1 MDNKYEKMN
10 KEQVLLEL
18 AKTLKSLEDAEKEI
32 ANIKDINSRLNY
44 KINVLKDTIKQMVD
58 RI

>member
-18 AKTLKSLEDAEKEI
+18 SVTLKKLEDAEKEI
-32 ANIKDINSRLNY
+32 ANINSINSIY
-44 KINVLKDTIKQMVD
+44 
-58 RI
+58 

>member
-10 KEQVLLEL
+10 KEQVLLKL
-18 AKTLKSLEDAEKEI
+18 ATALKNLEDAEKEI

>member
-18 AKTLKSLEDAEKEI
+18 ATTLKKLEDAEKEI
-32 ANIKDINSRLNY
+32 ANINSINSRLNY
-44 KINVLKDTIKQMVD
+44 KINVLKEVLKQMVD

>member
-32 ANIKDINSRLNY
+32 ANINSINSRLNY
-44 KINVLKDTIKQMVD
+44 KITVLKEILKQAVD

>member
-18 AKTLKSLEDAEKEI
+18 SVTLKKLEDAEKEI
-32 ANIKDINSRLNY
+32 ANIKGINGRLNY

-58 RI
+58 RV

>member
-18 AKTLKSLEDAEKEI
+18 ATALKNLEDAENEI
-32 ANIKDINSRLNY
+32 ANIKDINERLNY

>member
-18 AKTLKSLEDAEKEI
+18 ATTLKKLEDAEKEI
-32 ANIKDINSRLNY
+32 ANIKDINGRLNY

>member
-18 AKTLKSLEDAEKEI
+18 ATTLKNLEDAEKEI

>member
-18 AKTLKSLEDAEKEI
+18 ATALKNLEEAEKEI

>member
-1 MDNKYEKMN
+1 MDNKYAKMN

-18 AKTLKSLEDAEKEI
+18 AVTLKRLEDAEKEI
-32 ANIKDINSRLNY
+32 ANIKDINARLNY

>member
-18 AKTLKSLEDAEKEI
+18 AKTLKSLEDSEKEI
-32 ANIKDINSRLNY
+32 ANINSINSRLNY
-44 KINVLKDTIKQMVD
+44 KITVLKEILKQAVD

>member
-10 KEQVLLEL
+10 KEQILLEL
-18 AKTLKSLEDAEKEI
+18 GVALSKLEESEKEI
-32 ANIKDINSRLNY
+32 ANINSINSRLNY
-44 KINVLKDTIKQMVD
+44 KINVLKEAFKQMVD